1 MTDTGTLRLEIFLQQ
16 QESLREV
23 IESIS
28 SELELRPL
36 LTRIVRHAC
45 ELLDA
50 ENGTIGLVDA
60 ERNVVRTEAVYRMP
74 SDELGAEMPP
84 GVGLAGRV
92 LQTRQPC
99 ILNHYGEVENPLQKG
114 LLEYAVIGLPIFWQ
128 GRMTGF
134 FGLGSPPP
142 RQFTE
147 QDVEILFL
155 FAKHAAIAIENARRY
170 ERERRRTER
179 LALIAQVGRIV
190 TEALQPEEML
200 QRAADAIHAL
210 LGYPNVAIPLIDPE
224 EPDTLVLRAVGGFYR
239 SLLQGE
245 YRLPI
250 SGGIMGAAARERR
263 TQLVNDV
270 EADPRYIQTPGSV
283 GIRAELAVPILLG
296 DRLLGVL
303 NVESGDSFNE
313 EDAES
318 LGIIA
323 GQLAVAIENARL
335 FAGTQRA
342 LDELLLLY
350 QTSRRISTAMDIDE
364 VIAAYLEQVATR
376 GRYACSVALYATDE
390 AGRRREVIVRGH
402 WAPATG
408 MTLREVRHPY
418 TYDALDALL
427 DAGQTVTLSDVHA
440 DPRVSEELR
449 AIQRRS
455 GRPALAM
462 VPLMVRGQRIGL
474 VVLSHPRVH
483 DWPEADLR
491 PYQATA
497 AQLAT
502 AIDSRSQNLLLHER
516 GQQLAVLEERHR
528 LARELHD
535 SVTQLL
541 FSMTLIAQSIG
552 PAWRRDSEEGERRIL
567 RLLEL
572 SQSALAEMRALL
584 AELRPPESPSASG
597 ETLAGGIPL
606 VRQHG
611 LAEAL
616 RRHTSDLAQDG
627 LRISLDTR
635 GYAPQPPEQE
645 EALFRIAQEALNNVV
660 KHARAQR
667 VTLRLRATPQTLRLT
682 VQDDGIG
689 FAARTPGQ
697 AATTSDPRHG
707 GLGMTSMR
715 ERAEA
720 RGGALRVN
728 SVPGRGTTVEAR
740 IPRKG

>member
-74 SDELGAEMPP
+74 PDEMGAEMPP
-84 GVGLAGRV
+84 GVGLAGHV

-99 ILNHYGEVENPLQKG
+99 ILNRYGAVENPLQKG
-114 LLEYAVIGLPIFWQ
+114 LLEYTVIGLPIFWQ

-147 QDVEILFL
+147 QDVEILSL

-200 QRAADAIHAL
+200 QKAADAIHAL

-224 EPDTLVLRAVGGFYR
+224 EPDMLVLHAVGGFYR

-402 WAPATG
+402 WNPATG

-418 TYDALDALL
+418 TYDELDTLL

-483 DWPEADLR
+483 DWPEAALR

-584 AELRPPESPSASG
+584 AELRPSESLSASG

-616 RRHTSDLAQDG
+616 RSHTSDLAQDG

-645 EALFRIAQEALNNVV
+645 EALFRIAQEALHNVV

-667 VTLRLRATPQTLRLT
+667 VTLRLRATQQTIRLT

-697 AATTSDPRHG
+697 ADTTSDPRHG
-707 GLGMTSMR
+707 GLGLTSMR

-728 SVPGRGTTVEAR
+728 SVPGRGTTVEAQ